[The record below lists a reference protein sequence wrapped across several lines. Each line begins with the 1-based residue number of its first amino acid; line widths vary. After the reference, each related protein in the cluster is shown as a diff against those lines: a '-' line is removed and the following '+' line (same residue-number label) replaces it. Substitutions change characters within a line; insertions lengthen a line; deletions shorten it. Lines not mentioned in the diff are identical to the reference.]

1 MSGLKIVIDSM
12 IIGIG
17 GVSRAGKTTLAFK
30 IREWLGK
37 TKVCILHQDKYIHP
51 ENAIPRIKDH
61 IDWEHPGSL
70 DFEKL
75 ISLTKQKS
83 EEYPVV
89 IVEGLMAF
97 HSHELLKLMDKKIYI
112 RISKD
117 AFLNRKTLDNR
128 WGDEPNWYI
137 DHIWDSHFVYG
148 LLPEKQNES
157 LLVDGEECDI
167 DETVQQFLDIPK
179 IPDYDY
185 KRNSD

>member
-1 MSGLKIVIDSM
+1 M

-37 TKVCILHQDKYIHP
+37 KQVCILHQDKYIQP
-51 ENAIPRIKDH
+51 EHSIPKIKGR
-61 IDWEHPGSL
+61 IDWEHPYSL
-70 DFEKL
+70 DFDKL
-75 ISLTKQKS
+75 IDLVKEMEKK
-83 EEYPVV
+83 YPVV

-97 HSHELLKLMDKKIYI
+97 HHPELLKMMDRKIYI

-128 WGDEPNWYI
+128 WGNEPDWYI
-137 DHIWDSHFVYG
+137 NHIWESHFIYG
-148 LLPEKQNES
+148 LISETEEG
-157 LLVDGEECDI
+157 LLMVDGEACCVD
-167 DETVQQFLDIPK
+167 DFVQQFLEIPK

-185 KRNSD
+185 KRDSD